1 MRVDAGYGDAIV
13 VAEMD
18 GEANEVAGIRLRRYP
33 TLLLFDTG
41 NHGGAGGASGSVGGT
56 PAPREYK
63 GKHSVDG
70 MMAFIAKYATVPSAP
85 AATEEGLGGG
95 GVGGVEEV
103 GGGGLACAD
112 GDNECKAAAISSL
125 AQSEPLAHARV
136 GGGEADAGVYRSQ
149 DKNNLLSKILPQVD
163 CKVKPC

>member
-1 MRVDAGYGDAIV
+1 M
-13 VAEMD
+13 
-18 GEANEVAGIRLRRYP
+18 
-33 TLLLFDTG
+33 
-41 NHGGAGGASGSVGGT
+41 
-56 PAPREYK
+56 
-63 GKHSVDG
+63 DG

-103 GGGGLACAD
+103 GGGGLGCAD